1 MNKILQEALKR
12 VQPNEK
18 EATQITELAQRL
30 LDEASSNKEISFSPL
45 IVGSVAKGTFL
56 KGADIDLFLRF
67 EPGTDLKKKG
77 LDAARKILPDGR
89 ELYAQHPYLCG
100 EIDGVGLDVVPC
112 YAIDD
117 PADPISAVD
126 RTPFHTEWVR
136 GNIAGMED
144 QIRLTKQ
151 FLKGA
156 GAYGAG
162 AAVGGFSG
170 YLVEVLCI
178 KYQGFTNLLD
188 EIVNW
193 RPPVKLGLVKGAPD
207 SPIMLPDPVDGGR
220 NVAAGVTL
228 RGLGAAILAAK
239 AFTDKPSLDFFFPKK
254 KERAVQGYV
263 TTVIL
268 PHPGGNE
275 ETALPWLQRQGR
287 KICRAI
293 TAFELIAWNANLG
306 EKGFVVLETSTVEL
320 PDIVPHKGPAP
331 WDKGAIEFLKKYPD
345 ASLSG
350 DRLEI
355 GKPPRHSKIE
365 EVILELLPEAEVK
378 LGLEKRAEPVQRVPW
393 LD

>member
-1 MNKILQEALKR
+1 MTEILQEVLKR
-12 VQPNEK
+12 VRPGK
-18 EATQITELAQRL
+18 KELARIGQLSQRL
-30 LDEASSNKEISFSPL
+30 LDKASSDSSVNPL

-56 KGADIDLFLRF
+56 KGADIDLFLKF
-67 EPGTDLKKKG
+67 KSGTDLKKEG
-77 LDAARKILPDGR
+77 LDAARKILPEGR
-89 ELYAQHPYLCG
+89 ELYAQHPYLRG

-117 PADPISAVD
+117 PANPISAVD
-126 RTPFHTEWVR
+126 RTPFHTEWVKQ
-136 GNIAGMED
+136 NIAGMED
-144 QIRLTKQ
+144 QIRLAKQ

-170 YLVEVLCI
+170 YLVEILCI
-178 KYQGFTNLLD
+178 KYLGFTNLLK
-188 EIVNW
+188 EMSGW
-193 RPPVKLGLVKGAPD
+193 RPPVKLGTVEGAPD
-207 SPIMLPDPVDGGR
+207 SPIMLSDPVDKGR

-228 RGLGAAILAAK
+228 RGLGAAVLASK
-239 AFTDKPSLDFFFPKK
+239 AFINEPALEFFFPKK
-254 KERAVQGYV
+254 IERRAKGHV
-263 TTVIL
+263 TTVVI

-287 KICRAI
+287 KVYRAI
-293 TAFELIAWNANLG
+293 TDFEPIAWNANLG
-306 EKGFVVLETSTVEL
+306 DSGFIVVETATVEL
-320 PDIVPHKGPAP
+320 PNIVPHKGPAP
-331 WDKGAIEFLKKYPD
+331 WDDGAMEFLKKYPD

-365 EVILELLPEAEVK
+365 EVILELLPKAEVK
-378 LGLEKRAEPVQRVPW
+378 SGLGKGADPVQRVPW

>member
-1 MNKILQEALKR
+1 MTEILQEVLKR
-12 VQPNEK
+12 VRPGK
-18 EATQITELAQRL
+18 KELARIDQLSQRL
-30 LDEASSNKEISFSPL
+30 LDKASSDSSVNPL

-56 KGADIDLFLRF
+56 KGADIDLFLKF
-67 EPGTDLKKKG
+67 KSGTDLKKEG
-77 LDAARKILPDGR
+77 LDAARKILPEGR
-89 ELYAQHPYLCG
+89 ELYAQHPYLRG

-117 PADPISAVD
+117 PANPVSAVD
-126 RTPFHTEWVR
+126 RTPFHTEWVKQ
-136 GNIAGMED
+136 NIAGMED
-144 QIRLTKQ
+144 QIRLAKQ

-170 YLVEVLCI
+170 YLVEILCI
-178 KYQGFTNLLD
+178 KYLGFTNLIK
-188 EIVNW
+188 EMSGW
-193 RPPVKLGLVKGAPD
+193 RPPVRLGTVEGAPD
-207 SPIMLPDPVDGGR
+207 SPIMLSDPVDKGR

-228 RGLGAAILAAK
+228 RGLGAAVLASK
-239 AFTDKPSLDFFFPKK
+239 AFINEPALEFFFPKK
-254 KERAVQGYV
+254 IERRAKGHV
-263 TTVIL
+263 TTVVI

-287 KICRAI
+287 NIYRAI
-293 TAFELIAWNANLG
+293 TDFEPIAWNANLG
-306 EKGFVVLETSTVEL
+306 DSGFIVFETATVEL
-320 PDIVPHKGPAP
+320 PNIVPHKGPAP
-331 WDKGAIEFLKKYPD
+331 WDDGAMEFLKKYPD

-365 EVILELLPEAEVK
+365 EVILELLPKAEVK
-378 LGLEKRAEPVQRVPW
+378 SGLGKGADPVQRVPW

>member
-1 MNKILQEALKR
+1 MTK
-12 VQPNEK
+12 
-18 EATQITELAQRL
+18 ITELAQKL

-77 LDAARKILPDGR
+77 LEAARKILPDGR
-89 ELYAQHPYLCG
+89 ELYAQHPYLRG

-112 YAIDD
+112 YEISN
-117 PADPISAVD
+117 PSKPVSAVD

-136 GNIAGMED
+136 QNIAGMED

-151 FLKGA
+151 FLQGA

-170 YLVEVLCI
+170 YLVEILCI
-178 KYQGFTNLLD
+178 KYQGFANLLD

-207 SPIMLPDPVDGGR
+207 SPIMLPDPVDEGR

-239 AFTDKPSLDFFFPKK
+239 AFTDRPSLDFFFPKK
-254 KERAVQGYV
+254 IERDAKGHV
-263 TTVIL
+263 TTVII

-293 TAFELIAWNANLG
+293 AEFE
-306 EKGFVVLETSTVEL
+306 
-320 PDIVPHKGPAP
+320 P
-331 WDKGAIEFLKKYPD
+331 
-345 ASLSG
+345 
-350 DRLEI
+350 I
-355 GKPPRHSKIE
+355 GYQ
-365 EVILELLPEAEVK
+365 VIDV
-378 LGLEKRAEPVQRVPW
+378 GHTHCT
-393 LD
+393 

>member
-1 MNKILQEALKR
+1 MKKR
-12 VQPNEK
+12 DNHKK
-18 EATQITELAQRL
+18 EVTKITELAQRL
-30 LDEASSNKEISFSPL
+30 LDEASSNKENSFSPL

-77 LDAARKILPDGR
+77 LEAARKILPDGR
-89 ELYAQHPYLCG
+89 ELYAQHPYLRG

-112 YAIDD
+112 YEISN
-117 PADPISAVD
+117 PSKPVSAVD

-136 GNIAGMED
+136 QNIAGMED

-151 FLKGA
+151 FLQGA

-170 YLVEVLCI
+170 YLVEILCI
-178 KYQGFTNLLD
+178 KYQGFANLLD

-207 SPIMLPDPVDGGR
+207 SPIMLPDPVDEGR

-239 AFTDKPSLDFFFPKK
+239 AFTDRPSLDFFFPKK
-254 KERAVQGYV
+254 IERDAKGHV
-263 TTVIL
+263 TTVII

-293 TAFELIAWNANLG
+293 AEFEPIAWNANLG
-306 EKGFVVLETSTVEL
+306 KKGFVVLETSIVEL

-365 EVILELLPEAEVK
+365 EVILELLPDAEVK
-378 LGLEKRAEPVQRVPW
+378 SGLEKGAEPVQRVPW